1 MSFKFKRNIIFLK
14 EKMDLY
20 LSQKI
25 QLACLTFGH
34 LLKTKDIILIF
45 IEESFKEK
53 KKKEI
58 LFFFWY

>member
-1 MSFKFKRNIIFLK
+1 
-14 EKMDLY
+14 MDLY

-34 LLKTKDIILIF
+34 LLRTKDIILIF

-53 KKKEI
+53 NKKKYC
-58 LFFFWY
+58 FFLALGKY